1 MFEKK
6 QPDLDPSRT
15 GCNSCALSA
24 LHLPRPLSQKELQLM
39 EEHRVCSQITLEK
52 GAALFKQGAPVNNL
66 YVVRGGAVKTYVN
79 EVDGREN
86 IIGFFMT
93 GDLIAPETMICDRY
107 SMSAAALSK
116 TYICTIPLE
125 ELKQMAAHLPV
136 LDNYLFLA
144 VSDELLRSHDM
155 TQLLRTF
162 SADERV
168 ACFLLLMSHIFEQ
181 HHLSSTQLSLPMS
194 RREIGNYLGLAV
206 ETVSRALTRL
216 QDQGLISV
224 YDRIIELKDVERLK
238 LLSNCCHAY
247 QRNYGTRFTERL
259 DPTF

>member
-1 MFEKK
+1 MSEEN
-6 QPDLDPSRT
+6 QPDATPSQA
-15 GCNSCALSA
+15 GCDSCVLST

-39 EEHRVCSQITLEK
+39 EEQRVCSPIALER
-52 GAALFKQGAPVNNL
+52 GALLFRQGAPVNNL

-79 EVDGREN
+79 EMDGREN
-86 IIGFFMT
+86 IIGFFLT
-93 GDLIAPETMICDRY
+93 GDLIAPETMICEHY
-107 SMSAAALSK
+107 SMSAAALTK
-116 TYICTIPLE
+116 TYICPIPLE
-125 ELKQMAAHLPV
+125 ELKQMAARLPV

-168 ACFLLLMSHIFEQ
+168 ACFLLLLSHIFEQ
-181 HHLSSTQLSLPMS
+181 HHLSSTLLSLPMS

-216 QDQGLISV
+216 QDQGLIYV

-238 LLSNCCHAY
+238 RLSNCCHAY
-247 QRNYGTRFTERL
+247 QRNYADRFTERL
-259 DPTF
+259 NPTL